1 MEAPVDPLGNFKRAF
16 QLEVPPDKQPTTEI
30 QASKMKWKF
39 LQAYPQRDPQ
49 YRSVFFVCE
58 NIFPKRCR
66 KHILPGVQ
74 LYELSENGTVCF
86 IYTWSCFTLIE
97 TIWMFFIV
105 PNILPKKQCPDEN
118 GNSHF
123 AIRFCFSWTRIK

>member
-49 YRSVFFVCE
+49 YRSVFLFVRTSFLRDAE
-58 NIFPKRCR
+58 NTSCQEYNYMNR
-66 KHILPGVQ
+66 KWYNV
-74 LYELSENGTVCF
+74 
-86 IYTWSCFTLIE
+86 
-97 TIWMFFIV
+97 
-105 PNILPKKQCPDEN
+105 
-118 GNSHF
+118 SHLHVVVLHHY
-123 AIRFCFSWTRIK
+123 